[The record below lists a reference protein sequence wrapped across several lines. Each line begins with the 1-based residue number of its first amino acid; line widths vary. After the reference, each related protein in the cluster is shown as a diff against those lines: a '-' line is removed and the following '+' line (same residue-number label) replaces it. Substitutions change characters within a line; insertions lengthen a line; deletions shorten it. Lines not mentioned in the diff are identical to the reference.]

1 MMTKEQHKKLQ
12 DLYALC
18 GVCKYQNTCATHS
31 IRGKCPNTTGE
42 LEAFELPKGYINFDH
57 FATKVATERIHWH
70 LKEIRKLASLVSPD
84 NSYMAMFLLSNDS
97 GNPGRIS
104 FNNEYWNLPRESK
117 INFLEPVEE
126 EVSVE

>member
-18 GVCKYQNTCATHS
+18 GVCKYRNTCAVHS
-31 IRGKCPNTTGE
+31 MRGKCPNTTGE

-57 FATKVATERIHWH
+57 YATKVATEHIYECLR
-70 LKEIRKLASLVSPD
+70 EIRKLVMLVCPD
-84 NSYMAMFLLSNDS
+84 NPYMAMFLLSNDS

-104 FNNEYWNLPRESK
+104 FNNEYWNLPRETR
-117 INFLEPVEE
+117 INFLEPIEGE
-126 EVSVE
+126 ASE